1 MHEPLSIVAGDETWD
16 LYVIDVTRVHADWWV
31 QLAVVGPRCGKVT
44 VRVDAANGRG
54 AAAHEIL
61 RLVTGWLTDEERS
74 DHALL
79 EQHELEARAS

>member
-1 MHEPLSIVAGDETWD
+1 MHEPLSIVVGEETWD
-16 LYVIDVTRVHADWWV
+16 LYVFDVTRVHADWWV

-54 AAAHEIL
+54 AAAREIL
-61 RLVTGWLTDEERS
+61 RLVTGWLNDDQRS

-79 EQHELEARAS
+79 EQHEPEARAS

>member
-1 MHEPLSIVAGDETWD
+1 M
-16 LYVIDVTRVHADWWV
+16 YYADWWV

-61 RLVTGWLTDEERS
+61 KLVTVWLADEERS